1 MKFRKKPIVVDAEQW
16 QPGKIIEGVQEIK
29 PELLISQNGRYY
41 YLSALSEL
49 RADAWLPVTEGDGDV
64 LPFAFYEV
72 KVGERRLATAE
83 DPLTQRYL
91 ERMKADALPPSYG
104 LVETRGGRKTCLPGD
119 WVITDEKGEK
129 YPCKP
134 DIFEATYE
142 PADQ

>member
-1 MKFRKKPIVVDAEQW
+1 MKFRNKPIVIDAEQW
-16 QPGKIIEGVQEIK
+16 QPGKVIEGVQEVK

-49 RADAWLPVTEGDGDV
+49 RADAWLPVNEGDDEI

-91 ERMKADALPPSYG
+91 ARMEADSLPPSYG
-104 LVETRGGRKTCLPGD
+104 IVETLEGRKTCLPGD
-119 WVITDEKGEK
+119 WIVTGVKGEK

-134 DIFEATYE
+134 DLFEATYE
-142 PADQ
+142 LAE

>member
-1 MKFRKKPIVVDAEQW
+1 MKFRKKPIVIDAEQW
-16 QPGKIIEGVQEIK
+16 QPGKVIEGVQEIK

-49 RADAWLPVTEGDGDV
+49 RADAWLPVNELDGEN
-64 LPFAFYEV
+64 LPFAFYEC
-72 KVGERRLATAE
+72 KVGERRLATAD

-91 ERMKADALPPSYG
+91 AHLKATALPPSYG
-104 LVETRGGRKTCLPGD
+104 IVETLEGRMTCLPGD
-119 WVITDEKGEK
+119 WVITGVKGEK

-142 PADQ
+142 PAE